1 MAPSAP
7 PTRTNA
13 QAAASRL
20 NGARSAGPVTALG
33 KVASAANGIVH
44 GFSAHGALM
53 VGETPAMYEANL
65 ATWFESLRPA
75 TAAEAKLVAR
85 LADTDFRQ
93 GRLARAEERLVAST
107 VEDQVKGSAAQ
118 LAVANATEVL
128 AAVQGLVA
136 LAESVPPTV
145 DADAVRRLM
154 PAMEVV
160 AERAGELDLSAA
172 IIFPLTKALDD
183 LVIDAFIEITADA
196 FAAVAQAARTVE
208 AAIVERLVVLKAG
221 LDRERERLTE
231 VVLFGDG
238 EEARRLDR
246 HRARLGRELEQHARA
261 LKLVRDL
268 TAGHDPTGPGSAVT
282 WQVELRVV
290 GRAEPR

>member
-1 MAPSAP
+1 MDPSLPA
-7 PTRTNA
+7 RTPA
-13 QAAASRL
+13 QNTASRL
-20 NGARSAGPVTALG
+20 NGTRSAGPVTALG
-33 KVASAANGIVH
+33 KVASAANAIVH

-53 VGETPAMYEANL
+53 AGETPAMYEANL

-118 LAVANATEVL
+118 AVLANATDVL
-128 AAVQGLVA
+128 AAVQGLVV

-154 PAMEVV
+154 PAMEAV
-160 AERAGELDLSAA
+160 AAQADKLDLPAA
-172 IIFPLTKALDD
+172 ATIPLTKALED
-183 LVIDAFIEITADA
+183 LVLDSFVEVTAA
-196 FAAVAQAARTVE
+196 GFAAVAKAARAVE
-208 AAIVERLVVLKAG
+208 VAIGEKLTTLKCD
-221 LDRERERLTE
+221 LDRERDRLTE
-231 VVLFGDG
+231 LVLFGDG
-238 EEARRLDR
+238 DDARRLDR

-261 LKLVRDL
+261 LKAVREL
-268 TAGHDPTGPGSAVT
+268 AAGPADGGSGSPVT
-282 WQVELRVV
+282 WLVELRVV

>member
-1 MAPSAP
+1 MDAIPVA
-7 PTRTNA
+7 RTPA

-33 KVASAANGIVH
+33 KVTSAANGIIH
-44 GFSAHGALM
+44 GFSAQGALM
-53 VGETPAMYEANL
+53 AGETPAMYEANL
-65 ATWFESLRPA
+65 AIWFESVRPA

-93 GRLARAEERLVAST
+93 GRLVRAEERLVAST

-118 LAVANATEVL
+118 VAVANATEVL

-160 AERAGELDLSAA
+160 AERADKLDLPAA
-172 IIFPLTKALDD
+172 VTIALTKALED
-183 LVIDAFIEITADA
+183 LVLDSFIEVTATG
-196 FAAVAQAARTVE
+196 FAAVAQAARAVE
-208 AAIVERLVVLKAG
+208 AAI
-221 LDRERERLTE
+221 
-231 VVLFGDG
+231 
-238 EEARRLDR
+238 
-246 HRARLGRELEQHARA
+246 
-261 LKLVRDL
+261 
-268 TAGHDPTGPGSAVT
+268 
-282 WQVELRVV
+282 
-290 GRAEPR
+290 

>member
-1 MAPSAP
+1 MSIGNRSSAQ
-7 PTRTNA
+7 TD
-13 QAAASRL
+13 ASRV

-33 KVASAANGIVH
+33 RTASAANGIVH

-53 VGETPAMYEANL
+53 VGETPAMYEGNL
-65 ATWFESLRPA
+65 AIWFESLRPA

-118 LAVANATEVL
+118 AALADATEVL

-136 LAESVPPTV
+136 LAQSVPPTV

-160 AERAGELDLSAA
+160 AEQAEKLDLPTAVT
-172 IIFPLTKALDD
+172 IPLTKALED
-183 LVIDAFIEITADA
+183 LILDSFIEVTAA
-196 FAAVAQAARTVE
+196 GFAAVAQAARAVE
-208 AAIVERLVVLKAG
+208 VAISEKLTTLKVA
-221 LDRERERLTE
+221 LDRERDRLTE
-231 VVLFGDG
+231 LVLFGDG
-238 EEARRLDR
+238 DDARRLDR
-246 HRARLGRELEQHARA
+246 HRGRLGRELEQHARA
-261 LKLVRDL
+261 LKAVREL
-268 TAGHDPTGPGSAVT
+268 AAGSADGGSGSPVT
-282 WQVELRVV
+282 WLVELRVV

>member
-1 MAPSAP
+1 MDPSAP
-7 PTRTNA
+7 PPRTPA

-44 GFSAHGALM
+44 GFAAHGALM

-75 TAAEAKLVAR
+75 TAGEAKLVAR

-93 GRLARAEERLVAST
+93 GRLARAEERLVASS

-118 LAVANATEVL
+118 VAVANATEVL

-160 AERAGELDLSAA
+160 AERAGKLDLPMASPSRSPRRWRAWCST
-172 IIFPLTKALDD
+172 PSSRSPP
-183 LVIDAFIEITADA
+183 TASPPWRWPPA
-196 FAAVAQAARTVE
+196 TW
-208 AAIVERLVVLKAG
+208 
-221 LDRERERLTE
+221 
-231 VVLFGDG
+231 
-238 EEARRLDR
+238 RRPSSSD
-246 HRARLGRELEQHARA
+246 
-261 LKLVRDL
+261 
-268 TAGHDPTGPGSAVT
+268 S
-282 WQVELRVV
+282 WS
-290 GRAEPR
+290 

>member
-1 MAPSAP
+1 MDAIPVA
-7 PTRTNA
+7 RTPA

-33 KVASAANGIVH
+33 KVTSAANGIIH
-44 GFSAHGALM
+44 GFSAQGALM
-53 VGETPAMYEANL
+53 AGETPAMYEANL
-65 ATWFESLRPA
+65 AIWFESVRPA

-93 GRLARAEERLVAST
+93 GRLVRAEERLVAST

-118 LAVANATEVL
+118 VAVANATEVL

-160 AERAGELDLSAA
+160 AERADKLDLPAA
-172 IIFPLTKALDD
+172 VTIALTKALED
-183 LVIDAFIEITADA
+183 LVLDSFIEVTVTG
-196 FAAVAQAARTVE
+196 FAAVAQAARAVE
-208 AAIVERLVVLKAG
+208 AAISERLTMLQAD

-231 VVLFGDG
+231 LVLFGDG
-238 EEARRLDR
+238 DDARRLDR

-261 LKLVRDL
+261 LKAIREL
-268 TAGHDPTGPGSAVT
+268 AAGSAAGGSGSPVT
-282 WQVELRVV
+282 WLVELRVV